1 MAVAFF
7 GESVVSRASCGRGGF
22 GEERLRVKWRYYAN
36 NALMR
41 LSAESEPEINSLI
54 LTLGLQA
61 NHATLVLA
69 EPSHAATSRI
79 TCS

>member
-1 MAVAFF
+1 M
-7 GESVVSRASCGRGGF
+7 
-22 GEERLRVKWRYYAN
+22 KWRYYAN

-54 LTLGLQA
+54 LTLGLRA